1 MADADKGAAAKAGK
15 GARGAND
22 DAIALLARDHADVR
36 NLFAEYDEL
45 ATDQAEDEERQ
56 ALAEQICALLT
67 AHATIEEE
75 IFYPAASEAGIE
87 GNLLDVAEVEH
98 AAAKDL
104 IAQIRAMSPDDEL
117 YDAKVKVLGEY
128 IAHHVDEEEGEI
140 FPRCREAKMDLAGLG
155 ATLAERKSELL
166 AEAPA

>member
-67 AHATIEEE
+67 AHAKSVNDWA
-75 IFYPAASEAGIE
+75 P
-87 GNLLDVAEVEH
+87 
-98 AAAKDL
+98 
-104 IAQIRAMSPDDEL
+104 RA
-117 YDAKVKVLGEY
+117 
-128 IAHHVDEEEGEI
+128 
-140 FPRCREAKMDLAGLG
+140 
-155 ATLAERKSELL
+155 
-166 AEAPA
+166 APARRQA